1 MTLEFTNLS
10 DYKKQKYWKSIHARI
25 SNKKKNARTYCTT
38 NITYLYASQLR
49 DWTIIFILKRYLK
62 GNFEVDNKDKK
73 N

>member
-1 MTLEFTNLS
+1 MLEFQT
-10 DYKKQKYWKSIHARI
+10 
-25 SNKKKNARTYCTT
+25 KKKCKNLLY